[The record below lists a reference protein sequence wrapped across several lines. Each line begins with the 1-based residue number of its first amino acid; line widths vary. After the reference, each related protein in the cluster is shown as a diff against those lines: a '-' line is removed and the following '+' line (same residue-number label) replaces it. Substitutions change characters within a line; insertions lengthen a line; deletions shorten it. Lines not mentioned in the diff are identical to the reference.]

1 MKSKVIKKPRG
12 WYKRDPAIVSAVQY
26 CINWNYS
33 ITDSINYI
41 SIRHG
46 CKMSEKTFRRIKMDL
61 TTTNTQRLEILSDGS
76 ITFILESLD
85 VLRTIEVGLFK
96 IFHDTNEESLT
107 KIKAAQAISKTRLDM
122 AEFYDASPVI
132 ASLSELKGVNE
143 NVIQK
148 PEETSKEK
156 LP

>member
-1 MKSKVIKKPRG
+1 
-12 WYKRDPAIVSAVQY
+12 
-26 CINWNYS
+26 
-33 ITDSINYI
+33 
-41 SIRHG
+41 
-46 CKMSEKTFRRIKMDL
+46 MDL

-76 ITFILESLD
+76 ITFILESLN
-85 VLRTIEVGLFK
+85 VLRTTEEGLFK

-107 KIKAAQAISKTRLDM
+107 KIKAAQAISKNRLVM

-148 PEETSKEK
+148 PEEIPGKK